1 VFVGVHET
9 CCGER
14 RGVCVYMSFVCEWM
28 FVLVGERCSKGR
40 KMSCMG
46 ME

>member
-1 VFVGVHET
+1 M
-9 CCGER
+9 
-14 RGVCVYMSFVCEWM
+14 YMSFVCEWM
-28 FVLVGERCSKGR
+28 FVLVGERCSKER